1 MNKMKYFDRYQLLI
15 GIVAIASM
23 LVSFVLFI
31 VMVLTGTRIY
41 DENGAL
47 TGITYNNII
56 QVVFTIFFLLQL
68 IAIIWFVART
78 LTYKMRVKEEDI

>member
-1 MNKMKYFDRYQLLI
+1 MNKMKYFDKYQLLI

-56 QVVFTIFFLLQL
+56 QVIFTIFFLLQL

>member
-56 QVVFTIFFLLQL
+56 QVIFTIFFLLQL

>member
-1 MNKMKYFDRYQLLI
+1 MKYFDKYQLLI

-56 QVVFTIFFLLQL
+56 QVIFTIFFLLQL

>member
-23 LVSFVLFI
+23 FVSFVLFI
-31 VMVLTGTRIY
+31 VMVLTGTRVY

-56 QVVFTIFFLLQL
+56 QVIFTIFFLLQL